1 MPRRTETQHQPSG
14 PPTGLLSKMQVH
26 QRIKPGTHSTQG
38 IRNESKERA
47 AAIQP
52 IDLKAYLF
60 FASMVFLPKSSVVPF
75 CSLVMHAVL

>member
-1 MPRRTETQHQPSG
+1 MPRRTETQHQTSG
-14 PPTGLLSKMQVH
+14 PHTGLLSKRI

-52 IDLKAYLF
+52 IDLKAYIF